1 MTQHK
6 LIVSP
11 GIKHGSMYDSMDIN
25 GLIAVT
31 VVAPSFLPNSKG

>member
-11 GIKHGSMYDSMDIN
+11 SIRSGSKCDGIDIY
-25 GLIAVT
+25 GLIVVT
-31 VVAPSFLPNSKG
+31 IAASLFLPNSKG